1 METRKL
7 YYEDCHIREFTAQV
21 TGCREEK
28 GKFLITLDA
37 TAFYPEGGGQAC
49 DLGTLGEAQVLD
61 VQELGGE
68 ILHFCNKPL
77 AVGTEVSG
85 AIDWVR
91 RFDLM
96 QQHTGEHIVSGIVNR
111 KFGYHNVGFHLG
123 NDVVTIDFDGELSW
137 DALQEIEQ
145 EANRAVWA
153 DLPVNCAVP
162 SEEEL
167 PHIPYRTKRA
177 LPWPVRIV
185 TVPGVDSCACCGVH
199 LESTGQVGLIQ
210 FLSCVK
216 FHQGVRIE
224 LLCGQRAYSY
234 VNQIVEQNRKIS
246 RLLSAKMPETAQAV
260 ENLQKTLQEEKYR
273 SVALEKRLFD
283 AIAEGYRHIAFP
295 LHFEEAL
302 SGTALRELTEKI
314 QKVCGSAIVCAGS
327 DESGYSVCILCEDA
341 RGIGTRA
348 ANALCGRGGGKECA
362 WQGLLRATR
371 AQIEAYF
378 GQ

>member
-7 YYEDCHIREFTAQV
+7 YYEDCQIREFTAQV

-49 DLGTLGEAQVLD
+49 DLGTLGEARVLD

-68 ILHFCNKPL
+68 IVHFCDKAL
-77 AVGTEVSG
+77 AVGESVSG
-85 AIDWVR
+85 TIDWVR

-111 KFGYHNVGFHLG
+111 RFGYHNVGFHLG

-137 DALQEIEQ
+137 EDLREIEQ

-153 DLPVNCAVP
+153 DHPVNCAVP

-199 LESTGQVGLIQ
+199 LKTTGQVGLIQ

-224 LLCGQRAYSY
+224 LICGQRAYSY
-234 VNQIVEQNRKIS
+234 VNQILEQNRKIS

-260 ENLQKTLQEEKYR
+260 ESLQKNAQEEKFR
-273 SVALEKRLFD
+273 ATALQNRLFD
-283 AIAEGYRHIAFP
+283 AIAESYRHIAFP
-295 LHFEEAL
+295 LHFEEGL
-302 SGTALRELTEKI
+302 SGGALRELAEKI
-314 QKVCGSAIVCAGS
+314 RKVCGGAIVCTGNDEAG
-327 DESGYSVCILCEDA
+327 YTVCILCEDA

-348 ANALCGRGGGKECA
+348 AKALCGRGGGKDNA
-362 WQGLLRATR
+362 YQGLFQATR
-371 AQIEAYF
+371 SQIEAYF